1 MFHVPRQRKS
11 LSLALPAPGVKY
23 TPPRTHGC
31 THAHTLPPF
40 AFSFSPACSLS
51 LPTRERALG
60 SLVRCS
66 RGGCVS
72 RGSMRDQWLALTNSQ
87 RAPLISWLR
96 DQNLRE
102 RGERGGRKR
111 KRNCA
116 GERTFTH
123 QEAHIHR
130 DIFTRTHTDARTH
143 AVCRSTLIYRT
154 SKQIMIIIMMI
165 NMYFINPRVEIHS
178 LHLTHPTRNQLR
190 LPCLWAGQEG

>member
-1 MFHVPRQRKS
+1 MKGGKARFIKTGSS
-11 LSLALPAPGVKY
+11 LIVSCPAAKKKLELGSIPAPGVKY
-23 TPPRTHGC
+23 TPAPRTHGC

-72 RGSMRDQWLALTNSQ
+72 RGSMGDQWLALTNSQ

-102 RGERGGRKR
+102 RGERGGRNR

-123 QEAHIHR
+123 LEAHIHR
-130 DIFTRTHTDARTH
+130 DIHTRTRTHTRAR
-143 AVCRSTLIYRT
+143 AVCR
-154 SKQIMIIIMMI
+154 
-165 NMYFINPRVEIHS
+165 
-178 LHLTHPTRNQLR
+178 
-190 LPCLWAGQEG
+190 